1 MSLIYNF
8 FNDTNPSP
16 QVQNDQI
23 LSNLSIRCDPRTIGP
38 SDTFLNMKS
47 RAGKVGVE
55 DNICDLDVANLSVA
69 ELKINAELTTGKIN
83 ASSLSGGTANSEY
96 IFFNN
101 STGKFEI
108 GSTEVHIG
116 KNAGLPT
123 GNPAGIQ
130 GDNAIAVGFSAGISN
145 QGKES
150 IAIGRGAGGNGG
162 GGPQTGEA
170 QQEFAIAIG
179 TGAGTLKQGKESIAI
194 GHNTAS
200 FKQGEESIAIGRG
213 AGSSTPNNTIG
224 ANSIII
230 GDFNSQPTPNPV
242 GPNSLTLNSTGLDI
256 FFNNSP
262 QANELR
268 IATLPLGLATATTGG
283 LKSITITSTYP
294 VPPPLGSGNFNI
306 PQQSFDPFSH
316 YLVYDP
322 LTGEIR
328 LCPLV

>member
-38 SDTFLNMKS
+38 PNTFLNMKS

-108 GSTEVHIG
+108 GSTKVHIG
-116 KNAGLPT
+116 TNAGLPT
-123 GNPAGIQ
+123 GTGIQ
-130 GDNAIAVGFSAGISN
+130 GDNAVAVGSGAGISN
-145 QGKES
+145 QGNES

-162 GGPQTGEA
+162 GGPNQDDA
-170 QQEFAIAIG
+170 QKARAISIGSGAGALDQGIDAIAIG
-179 TGAGTLKQGKESIAI
+179 Q
-194 GHNTAS
+194 NTAGVR
-200 FKQGEESIAIGRG
+200 QGEESIAIGRG
-213 AGSSTPNNTIG
+213 AGFSTGTIG

-230 GDFNSQPTPNPV
+230 GDFTSLSQSSSI
-242 GPNSLTLNSTGLDI
+242 GSQSLTLNSTGQDI
-256 FFNNSP
+256 FTGNPP

-268 IATLPLGLATATTGG
+268 IATLPLGPSTATTGG
-283 LKSITITSTYP
+283 LKSTTTELYP
-294 VPPPLGSGNFNI
+294 PVVGGNFNI
-306 PQQSFDPFSH
+306 PSGSFSH

-328 LCPLV
+328 LCPLQI